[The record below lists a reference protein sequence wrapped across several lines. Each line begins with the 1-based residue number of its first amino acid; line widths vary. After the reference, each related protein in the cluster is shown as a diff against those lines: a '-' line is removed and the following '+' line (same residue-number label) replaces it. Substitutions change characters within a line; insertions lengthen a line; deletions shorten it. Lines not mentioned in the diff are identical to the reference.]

1 MKRSGMREQQLPAS
15 FPHFAALHA
24 GYAFREPLVVLGGI
38 VVITRRDRLLSQQEP
53 GRVVL
58 KNKLAAC
65 PAPQGC

>member
-1 MKRSGMREQQLPAS
+1 MREQQLPAS

-38 VVITRRDRLLSQQEP
+38 VETRTVITFSLNP